1 MKDLSRVATLLLGVF
16 LLWIGISELTNIEVV
31 WMDVISQFCALLAG
45 VIMLALG
52 ATRKDGGP

>member
-1 MKDLSRVATLLLGVF
+1 VATLLLGVF